1 MRRGRDVNPASSTA
15 SVQCRKAQT
24 YDPGRDKGR
33 SQPGRKT
40 TKRNAMARG
49 QSIRKRGR
57 QGHRN
62 TKAIAG
68 CNRIRLSGRQVHAN
82 DRILEERGGG
92 QRVHPVTRLG
102 KSPRNCTQGKDEAWT
117 RRSQGN
123 RQNDRH
129 GDVRNVAQKNRKHRP
144 ELQSHMANWR
154 RPTRSV

>member
-1 MRRGRDVNPASSTA
+1 MSIAGCHRSYCIDSRSGTLTESWKCEEGTGRQPSPASSTA

-62 TKAIAG
+62 TKSIAG
-68 CNRIRLSGRQVHAN
+68 CIRNRLSGLKVHTN

-92 QRVHPVTRLG
+92 QRVHPATPLG
-102 KSPRNCTQGKDEAWT
+102 KSPRNCTQGNYEAWT

-123 RQNDRH
+123 
-129 GDVRNVAQKNRKHRP
+129 
-144 ELQSHMANWR
+144 
-154 RPTRSV
+154 